1 VFKKYGAAVL
11 ALLLAAC
18 GAPQPRQQQ
27 GPPAPAA
34 PEAAAPATAPPP
46 APAKPPKAVPAKPPP
61 PVPVKP
67 PAAAGKAYRID
78 PAHSELRLLV
88 YRSGAM
94 ASLGH
99 NHVIVNRALSGWVA
113 DPGAGAAP
121 SFLLHIPVA
130 EFIMDDA
137 ALRREEGP
145 DFADAVPEDAKAGTV
160 RNMLSAGL
168 LNAAQ
173 FPAIMV
179 RSVAVR
185 GADAAREA
193 TLTVN
198 VAGHESTLVAPFSVE
213 SSQGRL
219 TMSGTL
225 NLRQSDLG
233 LTPFSVMLGALK
245 VQDGLRAKFK
255 IVAVAD

>member
-18 GAPQPRQQQ
+18 GAPQPRQQA
-27 GPPAPAA
+27 PPGPAA
-34 PEAAAPATAPPP
+34 PEAVPATPAPP
-46 APAKPPKAVPAKPPP
+46 APAKPPTVPVKPP
-61 PVPVKP
+61 PVPAKP

-99 NHVIVNRALSGWVA
+99 NHVIVNHALSGWVA
-113 DPGAGAAP
+113 DPGGAATP

-130 EFIMDDA
+130 DFIMDDA

-145 DFADAVPEDAKAGTV
+145 DFADVVPEDAKAGTV

-179 RSVAVR
+179 RSVAIK
-185 GADAAREA
+185 GTDAAREA
-193 TLTVN
+193 TLSVN
-198 VAGHESTLVAPFSVE
+198 VAGHESTLVAPFTVE

-245 VQDGLRAKFK
+245 VQDGLRVKFK

>member
-18 GAPQPRQQQ
+18 GAPQPRQQA
-27 GPPAPAA
+27 PPAPTA
-34 PEAAAPATAPPP
+34 PEAAPPAKALPP
-46 APAKPPKAVPAKPPP
+46 APAKLPTPVPAKPPP
-61 PVPVKP
+61 PAPTKP

-113 DPGAGAAP
+113 DPGGSAAP

-130 EFIMDDA
+130 EFVMDDA
-137 ALRREEGP
+137 ALRREEGA

-160 RNMLSAGL
+160 HNMLSAGL

-173 FPAIMV
+173 FPAVMV
-179 RSVAVR
+179 RSVAIR
-185 GADAAREA
+185 GTDTAREA
-193 TLTVN
+193 TLAVN
-198 VAGHESTLVAPFSVE
+198 VAGHESTLVAPFTVA
-213 SSQGRL
+213 SSQGSL
-219 TMSGTL
+219 TASGTL

-245 VQDGLRAKFK
+245 VQDGLRVKFK

>member
-18 GAPQPRQQQ
+18 GAPQPRPQA
-27 GPPAPAA
+27 PPAPAA
-34 PEAAAPATAPPP
+34 PEKPPP
-46 APAKPPKAVPAKPPP
+46 APPAKAPAPVPAKPP
-61 PVPVKP
+61 
-67 PAAAGKAYRID
+67 AAVGKVYRID
-78 PAHSELRLLV
+78 AAHSELRLLV

-99 NHVIVNRALSGWVA
+99 NHVIVNRALGGWAA
-113 DPGAGAAP
+113 DPGGAGAP
-121 SFLLHIPVA
+121 SFSLHIPVA
-130 EFIMDDA
+130 DFVMDDA
-137 ALRREEGP
+137 ALRREEGA

-160 RNMLSAGL
+160 HNMLSAGL

-173 FPAIMV
+173 FPAITV
-179 RSVAVR
+179 QSVAIR
-185 GADAAREA
+185 GTDAAREA
-193 TLTVN
+193 TLSVN
-198 VAGHESTLVAPFSVE
+198 VAGHESTLIAPFTVE

-219 TMSGTL
+219 TASGTL

-233 LTPFSVMLGALK
+233 LTPFSVLLGALK
-245 VQDGLRAKFK
+245 VQDGLRVKFK